1 MRELSLFAFKCTVLG
16 QICLKTHFELWVAQI
31 EIWISPRDLFIMT
44 LFQFACG
51 CRGEKPQVLRAAL
64 LLQATRPRLL
74 RMHKEAINY
83 IFQFDSLCTKHLR
96 PNVNWAHFSAAQF
109 SPKPRTIHFPRFLC
123 LLHAGMQVFR
133 VYLHNSTTSTV
144 TLLFSH
150 LSLSKDPS
158 LFPHFLVQF

>member
-16 QICLKTHFELWVAQI
+16 QICLKTHIELWVARI
-31 EIWISPRDLFIMT
+31 EICISPRDLFIMT

-74 RMHKEAINY
+74 RMHKEAINH

-133 VYLHNSTTSTV
+133 VYTDASISLPQACFTMVNGHCFKFATS
-144 TLLFSH
+144 
-150 LSLSKDPS
+150 
-158 LFPHFLVQF
+158 

>member
-1 MRELSLFAFKCTVLG
+1 MREPSLFAFKCTFLC
-16 QICLKTHFELWVAQI
+16 QICLKTHIELWVALIQI
-31 EIWISPRDLFIMT
+31 SHHVTYIYIMT
-44 LFQFACG
+44 LFQFSCD

-133 VYLHNSTTSTV
+133 VYLHNSTYYLHCYTA
-144 TLLFSH
+144 LLAPKS
-150 LSLSKDPS
+150 
-158 LFPHFLVQF
+158 Q

>member
-1 MRELSLFAFKCTVLG
+1 MLPISIESGTHTKKATFLGSTQEGHKGASCVLPSVASLTGRSVC
-16 QICLKTHFELWVAQI
+16 
-31 EIWISPRDLFIMT
+31 ISPRDLFIMT

-133 VYLHNSTTSTV
+133 VYLHNSTYYLHCYTA
-144 TLLFSH
+144 LLAPKS
-150 LSLSKDPS
+150 
-158 LFPHFLVQF
+158 Q

>member
-1 MRELSLFAFKCTVLG
+1 MWENYHFLLLNVLFWVKFVWKHTLNCGLHELRYTC
-16 QICLKTHFELWVAQI
+16 
-31 EIWISPRDLFIMT
+31 ISPRDLFIMT

-133 VYLHNSTTSTV
+133 VYLHNSTYYLHCYTA
-144 TLLFSH
+144 LLAPKSF
-150 LSLSKDPS
+150 KDPS
-158 LFPHFLVQF
+158 LFPTW